1 MKTVLIIGVGQIGK
15 AITKRII
22 DMKPERIILHNL
34 TKKESDDEIVKFK
47 KLAEGI
53 ELVPSYGNVF
63 MPYKYN
69 TLSQEQEI
77 LEKKDYLLNFYYS
90 NPTEEILKESTI
102 YKLIEKWKPEIV
114 VDSINTGTVLGSTY
128 KPEQLLETVNDN
140 SSEKEKTLTK
150 VLLNDFVPKIINF
163 VNSLKIAMEDF
174 KVKKYIK
181 VSTTG
186 LGGMGINMPYTH
198 GDTPKSTLSYALMG
212 KISSAGVFH
221 QLLWNLSHVAH
232 LNISLVIPATFVGY
246 DNAKFEPIETDIGL
260 IKKVELV
267 DKVMLEIGEDLKY
280 NGNKTDEYL
289 KFPVVRAGEN
299 HVYSLF
305 EMSALT
311 TIGQMEAVTK
321 EEVADA
327 VISDI
332 EGKAYK
338 NILAYLDSG
347 MISPTY
353 AGRTMR
359 DKVISEIK
367 SLMKENKTTSIA
379 TGNLGVTMAKQ
390 LYELFLIKS
399 VCPTFT
405 EITNSESET
414 IYNKIIEYLNDNSDI
429 IQEVLSLGIPI
440 LLENNEAYVGEYSLY
455 PNKEEKTKITNESIE
470 NWAKTGW
477 IDLRIKN
484 INIWKKDILE
494 IQKDAE
500 ELKKK
505 DECFTLSRNPFVI
518 EDNFD
523 IGELMGYYYNL
534 KGRGRRLLNK

>member
-1 MKTVLIIGVGQIGK
+1 
-15 AITKRII
+15 
-22 DMKPERIILHNL
+22 
-34 TKKESDDEIVKFK
+34 
-47 KLAEGI
+47 
-53 ELVPSYGNVF
+53 
-63 MPYKYN
+63 
-69 TLSQEQEI
+69 
-77 LEKKDYLLNFYYS
+77 
-90 NPTEEILKESTI
+90 
-102 YKLIEKWKPEIV
+102 
-114 VDSINTGTVLGSTY
+114 
-128 KPEQLLETVNDN
+128 
-140 SSEKEKTLTK
+140 
-150 VLLNDFVPKIINF
+150 
-163 VNSLKIAMEDF
+163 
-174 KVKKYIK
+174 
-181 VSTTG
+181 
-186 LGGMGINMPYTH
+186 
-198 GDTPKSTLSYALMG
+198 
-212 KISSAGVFH
+212 
-221 QLLWNLSHVAH
+221 
-232 LNISLVIPATFVGY
+232 
-246 DNAKFEPIETDIGL
+246 
-260 IKKVELV
+260 
-267 DKVMLEIGEDLKY
+267 
-280 NGNKTDEYL
+280 
-289 KFPVVRAGEN
+289 
-299 HVYSLF
+299 
-305 EMSALT
+305 MSALT

-414 IYNKIIEYLNDNSDI
+414 IYNKIIEYLNYNSDI

-455 PNKEEKTKITNESIE
+455 PNKEERTKITNESIE

-518 EDNFD
+518 EDDFD